1 MQNHFIYAKSGKAED
16 TVATHPHRLSARYR
30 RFLALVD
37 GKRTVAELA
46 TVARP
51 EEISETL
58 AYLIQHDFI
67 RKIGERNISEALS
80 DTEDPFL
87 SASMTPDMYEEF
99 KRRAIVLLNTKFD
112 GAARRAT
119 ERIGAA
125 RTPAAL
131 RAALREA
138 EHLVVDENGTVDPVE
153 IRVLFQRIG
162 RNLV

>member
-1 MQNHFIYAKSGKAED
+1 MQNHFIYAKSEKAED
-16 TVATHPHRLSARYR
+16 SVAIHPHRLAARYR

-51 EEISETL
+51 DEIGETL
-58 AYLIQHDFI
+58 AYLIENDFI
-67 RKIGERNISEALS
+67 RKIGERPISDAVSET
-80 DTEDPFL
+80 DDPFL

-99 KRRAIVLLNTKFD
+99 KRRAIVLLNAKF
-112 GAARRAT
+112 GRTAQRAT

-131 RAALREA
+131 RAALRES
-138 EHLVVDENGTVDPVE
+138 EHLVGDPIGAVKPGE
-153 IRVLFQRIG
+153 IRELFQRIG
-162 RNLV
+162 RNFV